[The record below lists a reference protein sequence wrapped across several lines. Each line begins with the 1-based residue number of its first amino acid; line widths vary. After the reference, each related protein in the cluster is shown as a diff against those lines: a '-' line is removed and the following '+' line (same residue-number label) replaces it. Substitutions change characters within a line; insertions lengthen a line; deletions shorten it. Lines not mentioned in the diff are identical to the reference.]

1 MPTTMQVSLTLM
13 PNPNPN
19 PNPNP
24 DPNPYPNPNP
34 NPNQLASVVVFSERH
49 VLVYPSADAKP
60 PAGEGLNRRCEVTME
75 GVWPRDRKTGEDLR
89 DARSVREF
97 RAKLQNQADRLG
109 ASMLE
114 YDGELGRWRFRVEHF

>member
-1 MPTTMQVSLTLM
+1 MVTRAVHHLLLRHNTELKQVRARVRLA
-13 PNPNPN
+13 
-19 PNPNP
+19 NPNP
-24 DPNPYPNPNP
+24 D
-34 NPNQLASVVVFSERH
+34 PNQLASVVVFSERH